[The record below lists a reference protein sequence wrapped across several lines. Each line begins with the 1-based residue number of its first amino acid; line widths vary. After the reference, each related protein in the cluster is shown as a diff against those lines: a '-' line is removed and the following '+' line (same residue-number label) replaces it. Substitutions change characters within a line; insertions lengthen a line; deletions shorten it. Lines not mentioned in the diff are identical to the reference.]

1 MSLKDQRILIV
12 DAQTTGMRPPRGQLL
27 ELAWCFT
34 DARSEPEVHTRRL
47 RLPQGHSI
55 PKTVS
60 EITGL
65 KDEDDVPLFEPAE
78 VAKEILFGLGDH
90 CWSVIHY
97 AQFEIPFMKDL
108 LGDECVQDIEFLCSQ
123 KLTKALF
130 PDLPSQNLRAVAGH
144 FGAPVSGL
152 NRAGPFALGTFHIWQ
167 GLVGALEERG
177 LTDMESVRTWLLE
190 AAKPKK
196 TRYTY
201 RMSREQRLALP
212 SGPGVYRMLSKTG
225 EILYVGKA
233 TSLRSR
239 VNSYFRGQKNRDRK
253 KLEMLAQV
261 WDLRVTETRSPLEAA
276 LLETDEIK
284 RFDPPY
290 NLLLKTKNRK
300 IVFYRRDFSDS
311 RTQWSEEFRIGP
323 FRAQNWIES
332 IRLIELS
339 LLQGEFEQIFFD
351 FIEPDLLRA
360 GWDIFIAGHGLP
372 PTMTARQMIATSV
385 KLYRKLGE
393 PVKPTEDADT
403 EDEAT
408 TAEELS
414 SGDVD
419 ESEAPPTP
427 EEFAAKFERL
437 FRRAGAE
444 WKRHRELTRLLNAR
458 VAYRRKTQEF
468 TLFISDGKIDL
479 EPNNA
484 AATKTKGRWSGLS
497 LDTFDRMSILLSE
510 LGRTDHKIQFN
521 R

>member
-1 MSLKDQRILIV
+1 MSLRDQRILIV

-34 DARSEPEVHTRRL
+34 DAQAEPDVRTRRL

-55 PKTVS
+55 PKAVS

-65 KDEDDVPLFEPAE
+65 KNEDDTPLFDPAE
-78 VAKEILFGLGDH
+78 VAKELSSGLGDR

-108 LGDECVQDIEFLCSQ
+108 LGEERVQGIEFICSQ

-167 GLVGALEERG
+167 GLIGALEERG
-177 LTDMESVRTWLLE
+177 LKDMESVRAWLLD

-212 SGPGVYRMLSKTG
+212 AGPGVYRMLSKTG

-290 NLLLKTKNRK
+290 NQLLKAKSRK

-311 RTQWSEEFRIGP
+311 QTHWSEEFRIGP

-332 IRLIELS
+332 IRLIEIS
-339 LLQGEFEQIFFD
+339 LLQGEFEQIFYD
-351 FIEPDLLRA
+351 FIDQEALQA
-360 GWDIFIAGHGLP
+360 GWDIFISNHGLP
-372 PTMTARQMIATSV
+372 GSMNARQMIAV
-385 KLYRKLGE
+385 AVNLYRKLGE
-393 PVKPTEDADT
+393 PVKPIEEEPPT
-403 EDEAT
+403 DEAN
-408 TAEELS
+408 
-414 SGDVD
+414 DD
-419 ESEAPPTP
+419 EAPPTP
-427 EEFAAKFERL
+427 EELAAKFERL

-444 WKRHRELTRLLNAR
+444 WKRRRELTRLLNAR
-458 VAYRRKTQEF
+458 IAYRRKAEEF
-468 TLFISDGKIDL
+468 TLFITDGKISL
-479 EPNNA
+479 EPGA
-484 AATKTKGRWSGLS
+484 GAQKAKDRWSGLS

-510 LGRTDHKIQFN
+510 LSRTEHN
-521 R
+521 VTPTN